1 MVVSTRSSSITPIA
15 WEPKLQ
21 RWSVG
26 PGKSEEEQMEHAVT
40 AIRTAIDRSPIL
52 APHDIEVLPTGSFK
66 NRTHIPTES
75 DVDVAVIYK
84 DVFISKWD
92 FADPRAKTDPAVV
105 HELMREAG
113 VTATSYTYAEYKSE
127 VEVALVDHF
136 GRANVKRRN
145 KHFDITE
152 NTYRVES
159 DCVAAFQHRQ
169 WFRNAADRL
178 VFTEGTMFYPD
189 SDPSK
194 EILNYPKQQYAN
206 GDAKHARTGRR
217 YKKMVRIIKNL
228 CNEMADAGIE
238 AAKPIP
244 SFLIECLVYQVPDAV
259 FGRPTFYEELQLTL
273 AFIASNTDSTDKC
286 GKWTEVNE
294 IKYLFH
300 PAQGWTREQAHDFA
314 MSAFAYISVS

>member
-1 MVVSTRSSSITPIA
+1 MVVSTRSSTLKSTA

-26 PGKSEEEQMEHAVT
+26 PGKTEEEQMEHAAT

-52 APHDIEVLPTGSFK
+52 GTHVIEVLPTGSFR

-92 FADPRAKTDPAVV
+92 FADARAKTDPAVV
-105 HELMREAG
+105 QELMREAG
-113 VTATSYTYAEYKSE
+113 VTTSPYTYAQYKNE
-127 VEVALVDHF
+127 VEGALVDYF
-136 GRANVKRRN
+136 GRTNVKRGD
-145 KHFDITE
+145 KAFDITE

-159 DCVAAFQHRQ
+159 DCVAMFQHRQ
-169 WFRNAADRL
+169 WFRNAAGRL
-178 VFTEGTMFYPD
+178 DFTEGTMFYPD

-194 EILNYPKQQYAN
+194 AILNYPKQQYEN
-206 GDAKHARTGRR
+206 GRAKHDRTSRR
-217 YKKMVRIIKNL
+217 FKKMVRIVKNL
-228 CNEMADAGIE
+228 CNEMADAGI
-238 AAKPIP
+238 AAADPIP

-259 FGRPTFYEELQLTL
+259 FGRSTFYEELQLVL
-273 AFIASNTDSTDKC
+273 AFIATNTDSTDTC

-300 PAQGWTREQAHDFA
+300 PTQGWTREQAHDFA
-314 MSAFAYISVS
+314 FSAFAYISES